1 MTIGIISIVHFVIKV
16 PKLVQMIDYRVHVP
30 ILNPRWSPKIQDGRN
45 EIQFFYISTS
55 NGGDFPSIIEIALL
69 FITSF
74 IMILQDYMYKK
85 QGLQNPCGFVPY
97 TYLYYHKTFGLC
109 LWMGV
114 CVPNRLEN
122 HLHKLDILWHTVSLG
137 LWQ

>member
-55 NGGDFPSIIEIALL
+55 NGGDFPSIIEIALSL
-69 FITSF
+69 LCFFFILAALV
-74 IMILQDYMYKK
+74 M
-85 QGLQNPCGFVPY
+85 
-97 TYLYYHKTFGLC
+97 
-109 LWMGV
+109 
-114 CVPNRLEN
+114 
-122 HLHKLDILWHTVSLG
+122 
-137 LWQ
+137 